1 MTRASALLAVPAR
14 LLLTVWLALFV
25 IAPAAAQQFPAL
37 TGRVVDAANILSP
50 QAESDLTARL
60 EALETQSQRQLVVA
74 TIPDLEGNDVAD
86 YGYRLGR
93 AWGIGDK
100 DRNDGVILLIAPNE
114 RRMRIEVGYGLEP
127 VLTDALSAEIIR
139 NEITPRFRDGDFD
152 GGVTAGVEAIA
163 RQLTLPPEEAQAIAA
178 SAAQE
183 SEGASAVPLALFW
196 VFVLIVILVIIIGNR
211 GGGKRYNAKRRR
223 GGGPVI
229 IWGGG
234 SPGWGSSSSSW
245 GGGGFSGGGGFGG
258 FSGGGGSFGGGG
270 ASGGW

>member
-1 MTRASALLAVPAR
+1 MTRAPALLAVPAR
-14 LLLTVWLALFV
+14 LLLTVWLALFA

-37 TGRVVDAANILSP
+37 SGRVVDAANILS
-50 QAESDLTARL
+50 AETETDLTARL

-183 SEGASAVPLALFW
+183 SEGASAVPLILFW
-196 VFVLIVILVIIIGNR
+196 VFVLIVILVIIFSNR

-223 GGGPVI
+223 GAAPVI

-234 SPGWGSSSSSW
+234 SPGWGSSSSSSW
-245 GGGGFSGGGGFGG
+245 GGGGGGFGG

>member
-1 MTRASALLAVPAR
+1 VTRAPALLAVPAR
-14 LLLTVWLALFV
+14 LLLTVWLALFA
-25 IAPAAAQQFPAL
+25 IAPAAAQQFPDL
-37 TGRVVDAANILSP
+37 SGRVVDAANILSP
-50 QAESDLTARL
+50 QTETELTARL
-60 EALETQSQRQLVVA
+60 EALETQSQRQVVVA
-74 TIPDLEGNDVAD
+74 TIADLEGYDVAD
-86 YGYRLGR
+86 YGYQLGR

-178 SAAQE
+178 SAAEQ
-183 SEGASAVPLALFW
+183 SEGASAAPLVIFW
-196 VFVLIVILVIIIGNR
+196 VFVLLVIFIIMLSNR

-223 GGGPVI
+223 GGSPVI

-245 GGGGFSGGGGFGG
+245 GGGGGFGG

>member
-1 MTRASALLAVPAR
+1 MPAR
-14 LLLTVWLALFV
+14 LLLTVWLALFA

-37 TGRVVDAANILSP
+37 SGRVVDAANILS
-50 QAESDLTARL
+50 AETESDLTARL

-74 TIPDLEGNDVAD
+74 TIPDLEGDDVAD

-114 RRMRIEVGYGLEP
+114 QRMRIEVGYGLEP

-139 NEITPRFRDGDFD
+139 NVITPRFRDGDFD

-178 SAAQE
+178 SAAEQ
-183 SEGASAVPLALFW
+183 SEGSSGAPLALFW
-196 VFVLIVILVIIIGNR
+196 VFVMIVIFIIIVGNR

-245 GGGGFSGGGGFGG
+245 GGGGGFGG